1 MKNVERKYTN
11 ARIFTTGTYYLEK
24 LLDEEI
30 EVICV
35 LIEWMQMCLFEISTE
50 VL

>member
-1 MKNVERKYTN
+1 MKNVERKYIN
-11 ARIFTTGTYYLEK
+11 VKIFKTGTYYLEK
-24 LLDEEI
+24 LSNEEI

-35 LIEWMQMCLFEISTE
+35 LMEWVQLCLFEISTK